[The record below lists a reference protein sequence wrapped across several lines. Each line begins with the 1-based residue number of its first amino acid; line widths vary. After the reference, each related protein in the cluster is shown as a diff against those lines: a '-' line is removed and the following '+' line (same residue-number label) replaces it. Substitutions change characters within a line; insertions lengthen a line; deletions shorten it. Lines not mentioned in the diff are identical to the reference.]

1 MWEGTWPFICIL
13 RLGKCLVIISYVRCN
28 FVLHICDI
36 IILRRALFLINE
48 SIISQFIGTFFFLCY
63 VCGFIFSLQKLVCLH
78 AHISRLP
85 GSITLSSQMISKGIY
100 PVVYLI
106 FETSF
111 YQMFLHFMENGFG
124 LNLAIP
130 HCKWALFPALVNII
144 KIAASH
150 SCPHSTYPSL
160 SLFLW
165 RPKAESG
172 LQFPVSAI
180 VSHSVTGRLSMNSP
194 TFLWPVVFIRTMAPI
209 RETEF
214 I

>member
-1 MWEGTWPFICIL
+1 MWHHNFEEGAIPHQWEYFQS
-13 RLGKCLVIISYVRCN
+13 VYW
-28 FVLHICDI
+28 DI
-36 IILRRALFLINE
+36 F
-48 SIISQFIGTFFFLCY
+48 SLCY
-63 VCGFIFSLQKLVCLH
+63 VCGFIFSLQKLVCLR

-85 GSITLSSQMISKGIY
+85 GSITLLSQMISKGIY

-111 YQMFLHFMENGFG
+111 YQMFLHFTKNGFG

-165 RPKAESG
+165 RPKAESS

>member
-1 MWEGTWPFICIL
+1 
-13 RLGKCLVIISYVRCN
+13 
-28 FVLHICDI
+28 
-36 IILRRALFLINE
+36 
-48 SIISQFIGTFFFLCY
+48 
-63 VCGFIFSLQKLVCLH
+63 
-78 AHISRLP
+78 
-85 GSITLSSQMISKGIY
+85 MISKGIY

-160 SLFLW
+160 SLFIW
-165 RPKAESG
+165 RPKAESS

-180 VSHSVTGRLSMNSP
+180 VTHSVAGRLSMNSP
-194 TFLWPVVFIRTMAPI
+194 TFLWPIVFIRTMAPI
-209 RETEF
+209 RETVHLERTRISSKNTTTSNF
-214 I
+214 PVTHVDVKQHQASMTTAAAAASGSTGTASSSYESCIRGFVGAT